1 MNNGT
6 ENFLMAL
13 PIAPGNYGI
22 DTHHSQLGFTVTH
35 LGISTIRGTFDQ
47 YSGALYVGEDLAST
61 VVAVEAEMASIN
73 TGERDRDAHMQ
84 GPDFFDTSNH
94 PQMNFRST
102 SIVES
107 GSGYTMTGDLTIRGI
122 TQPVDFE
129 VTFNGSNVFP
139 IDQSTH
145 FGFTAS
151 GSISRSSF
159 GVSYAVP
166 LVSDEVKLS
175 LDAQFVLPKPD
186 A

>member
-1 MNNGT
+1 
-6 ENFLMAL
+6 MAL

-35 LGISTIRGTFDQ
+35 LGISTIRGTFDR

-84 GPDFFDTSNH
+84 GPDFFDTADH
-94 PQMNFRST
+94 PQMHFRST

>member
-1 MNNGT
+1 
-6 ENFLMAL
+6 MAL

-35 LGISTIRGTFDQ
+35 LGISTIRGTFDR

-84 GPDFFDTSNH
+84 GPDFFDTADH

>member
-1 MNNGT
+1 
-6 ENFLMAL
+6 MAL

-35 LGISTIRGTFDQ
+35 LGISTIRGTFDR

-61 VVAVEAEMASIN
+61 VVAVEADMASIN

-84 GPDFFDTSNH
+84 GPDFFDTADH

>member
-1 MNNGT
+1 
-6 ENFLMAL
+6 MAL

-35 LGISTIRGTFDQ
+35 LGISTIRGTFDR
-47 YSGALYVGEDLAST
+47 YSGALYVGDDLAST

-84 GPDFFDTSNH
+84 GPDFFDTADH

-122 TQPVDFE
+122 TQPVNFD

-159 GVSYAVP
+159 GVSYAIP
-166 LVSDEVKLS
+166 LVSDEVELS